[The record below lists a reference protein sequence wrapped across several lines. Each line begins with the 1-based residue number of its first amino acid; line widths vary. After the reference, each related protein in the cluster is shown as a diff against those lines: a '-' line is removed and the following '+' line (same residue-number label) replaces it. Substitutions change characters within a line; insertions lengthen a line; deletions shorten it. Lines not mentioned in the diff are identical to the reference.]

1 MNRHSPARIER
12 PFRARSRHP
21 VLHFRESV
29 WTHSASLKYLAPKFL
44 LYSEKSTELFGRST
58 DDRSERFCLEF
69 RANLRVRKD
78 LIHHT
83 VELLNYGD
91 RSSGW
96 RHDSE
101 PRSVFESSKVNAA
114 FAERRNVWK
123 FGDTLATGDCE
134 GAEFPDCTCGADALR
149 PKKIMGTWPAMRSAS
164 AGPAPR

>member
-1 MNRHSPARIER
+1 
-12 PFRARSRHP
+12 

-29 WTHSASLKYLAPKFL
+29 WTHPASLKYLAPKFL

-58 DDRSERFCLEF
+58 DNRSERFCLEF

-101 PRSVFESSKVNAA
+101 PCSVFEASKVNAA

-134 GAEFPDCTCGADALR
+134 GAELPRLHLRCRGA
-149 PKKIMGTWPAMRSAS
+149 
-164 AGPAPR
+164 

>member
-1 MNRHSPARIER
+1 PVVTLMRPSRARVR
-12 PFRARSRHP
+12 KFNDPRSCDVAQVPRSRHL

-29 WTHSASLKYLAPKFL
+29 WTYPASLKYLAPKFL

-58 DDRSERFCLEF
+58 DDRSESFCIEF
-69 RANLRVRKD
+69 IANLRVRKD

-83 VELLNYGD
+83 VELINYGD

-134 GAEFPDCTCGADALR
+134 GAELPRLHLR
-149 PKKIMGTWPAMRSAS
+149 CRRAQTQEN
-164 AGPAPR
+164 

>member
-1 MNRHSPARIER
+1 MSRITPENSR
-12 PFRARSRHP
+12 RADIGGRLKRARSRHP

-29 WTHSASLKYLAPKFL
+29 WTYPAGLKYLAPKFL

-101 PRSVFESSKVNAA
+101 PRSVFESSTSST
-114 FAERRNVWK
+114 RRPLYLPNGMILGSLLSV
-123 FGDTLATGDCE
+123 
-134 GAEFPDCTCGADALR
+134 
-149 PKKIMGTWPAMRSAS
+149 
-164 AGPAPR
+164 